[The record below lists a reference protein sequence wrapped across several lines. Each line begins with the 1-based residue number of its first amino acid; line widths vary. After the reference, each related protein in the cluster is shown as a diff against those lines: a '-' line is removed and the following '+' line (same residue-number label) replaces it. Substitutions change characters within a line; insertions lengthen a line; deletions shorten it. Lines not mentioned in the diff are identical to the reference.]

1 MLKILFGLLLAIN
14 GGLLAFQQG
23 WLDPLLPSSHEPS
36 RLAQQLHADQLTLVP
51 LAENKPAAS
60 VPVSAP
66 PAAEPEPAATV
77 TQAATPAVAAC
88 TEIGNFDAAEAQRF
102 ESRLA
107 SLSLGARLTRRT
119 ILDNARYI
127 VYIPPLASKEAAEK
141 KAGELRGLGVEDFF
155 VIQDNSALQSG
166 ISLGV
171 FKSEEAARAHLAA
184 LNKKG
189 VRSARITAH
198 GTSGNKTAFQLR
210 GIDAA
215 TKGSIDKVREG
226 FPRQQWRECA

>member
-1 MLKILFGLLLAIN
+1 LAIN

-66 PAAEPEPAATV
+66 PAAEPEPVAT
-77 TQAATPAVAAC
+77 ATPAVAAC
-88 TEIGNFDAAEAQRF
+88 TEIGNFDTAEAQRF

-107 SLSLGARLTRRT
+107 SMSLGARLTRRT
-119 ILDNARYI
+119 IPDNARYI
-127 VYIPPLASKEAAEK
+127 VYIPPLASKEVADK
-141 KAGELRGLGVEDFF
+141 KAAELRGLGVEDFF

-189 VRSARITAH
+189 VRSAKISAH
-198 GTSGNKTAFQLR
+198 GTNGNKMAFQLR